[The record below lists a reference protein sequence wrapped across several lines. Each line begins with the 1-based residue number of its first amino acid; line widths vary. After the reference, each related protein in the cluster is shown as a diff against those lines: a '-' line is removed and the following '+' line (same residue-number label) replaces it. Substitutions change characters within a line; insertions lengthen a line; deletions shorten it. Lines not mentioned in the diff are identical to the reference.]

1 MNKQQ
6 NRNRVLD
13 TENKQV
19 GARRVGCG
27 VDERNRLGRLRGTN
41 FQLQNKCHGY

>member
-1 MNKQQ
+1 MESQKQMNKH

-19 GARRVGCG
+19 VA
-27 VDERNRLGRLRGTN
+27 GREGSGGTREI
-41 FQLQNKCHGY
+41 GEGD